1 MDNSSHFKICEQCG
15 QSKHISEFSKS
26 YKKLCKSC
34 VAENTKESRKRTQN
48 TQNRSKNTENR
59 TEIPENRTENG
70 IDWEQR
76 RYEIAKEML
85 AAIYIDDGNAER
97 SDTSKLGFEFKS
109 VQGSARE
116 AVRMADGL
124 IAELQKTKRYGETEE

>member
-1 MDNSSHFKICEQCG
+1 MDNSSYFKICEQCG

-76 RYEIAKEML
+76 RYEF
-85 AAIYIDDGNAER
+85 AEIVMKR
-97 SDTSKLGFEFKS
+97 LIENLEINLPNKHALVVAET
-109 VQGSARE
+109 
-116 AVRMADGL
+116 AVRYADAF
-124 IAELQKTKRYGETEE
+124 IEELQKPKRYGETEE